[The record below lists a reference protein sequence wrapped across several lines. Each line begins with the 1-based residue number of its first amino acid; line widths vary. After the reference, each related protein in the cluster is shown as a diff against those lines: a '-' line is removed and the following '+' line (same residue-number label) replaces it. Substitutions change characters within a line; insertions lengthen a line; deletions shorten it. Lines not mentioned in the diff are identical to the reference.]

1 MLHHVMRQIPSSFI
15 TQYGEP
21 IVIRSDDDIE
31 AASDD
36 SISWHLLNRACDASN
51 LAFTQARHPALR
63 VFAAYLP
70 NLNPRAFAYW
80 SSTTPQDYVI
90 ACTRGTCEVLRREL
104 INADLR
110 SLLSPTSL
118 SLRRL
123 HADDLTNLAVSL
135 VMATILYHEVA
146 HIVRFHL
153 PYLTECKANEPA
165 KLSVLTGLCEAEA
178 DKWCSYLIAPD
189 LLAQAKGIHTTLGLS
204 LSIELV
210 LREVLALYGVA
221 LHLWFSLFN
230 QDIFPKSSI
239 YPHPLIRSTRITI
252 GAADNIPALTAETPH
267 AINRACAVLDG
278 LAAVEQASMRSTGS
292 KQHPFDLAE
301 EMIAI
306 NEKYLKI
313 EQVLD
318 PALREVRSRWS
329 SPDAA

>member
-1 MLHHVMRQIPSSFI
+1 M
-15 TQYGEP
+15 
-21 IVIRSDDDIE
+21 
-31 AASDD
+31 
-36 SISWHLLNRACDASN
+36 
-51 LAFTQARHPALR
+51 
-63 VFAAYLP
+63 
-70 NLNPRAFAYW
+70 
-80 SSTTPQDYVI
+80 
-90 ACTRGTCEVLRREL
+90 LRREL
-104 INADLR
+104 INADFR

-123 HADDLTNLAVSL
+123 HVDDLTNLAVSL
-135 VMATILYHEVA
+135 VIATILYHEVA
-146 HIVRFHL
+146 HIVRFYL

-189 LLAQAKGIHTTLGLS
+189 LLAQAKGINTTLGLS

-252 GAADNIPALTAETPH
+252 GAAYNIPALTAETPH

-278 LAAVEQASMRSTGS
+278 LAAVEQAVI
-292 KQHPFDLAE
+292 P
-301 EMIAI
+301 
-306 NEKYLKI
+306 
-313 EQVLD
+313 
-318 PALREVRSRWS
+318 P
-329 SPDAA
+329 